1 ALLVLFCPSGALLV
15 PFCPSVDSGA
25 EETIIAG
32 YNVTVQERVSPVV
45 LKESSVSLSPESC
58 KVTVTCSTQ
67 SSSLKSTFTCTPR
80 TCSEDGG
87 DPAEFVTSDAPLNL
101 YLSNGSIAI
110 CNHSNKVSWSNDT
123 MEIKPLCSGFRDNNP
138 NYEILNILC
147 QLVFV
152 IPIIILVICYC
163 WRKKKNHL
171 KVHFDQSSNCDPAA
185 AVYMN
190 PGYQSGRGGSVP
202 MGTDPDKIRLE
213 QSYRRGA
220 QDQGRV
226 RDSGPLSG
234 ALGPESCNV
243 TVTCSTQSSSL
254 NSTFTCTPRTCSE
267 DGGDPEEV
275 VTSDARLNLYL
286 SNGLIGICNHS
297 NKVSWSNDTMEIKPL
312 CFKDGMNAIS
322 SPRVPLII
330 ISSCLVGII
339 MAMCTLGI
347 CYCKWTKNNHPTDN
361 RETHSPGSEDQ
372 SPNCDQSPTVY
383 SLSSVMMTFVT
394 RAFFTPTL

>member
-1 ALLVLFCPSGALLV
+1 MYLCSVFLHALYFLNYWFVALQGSELNLSTVFLLKGNDLFMELQTQKPAGQLTWQFKKIRILRHNPKGDTQNFYGTRAEFSTNNYSLQIKNVGLN
-15 PFCPSVDSGA
+15 DSGLYEA
-25 EETIIAG
+25 LDISGQKDEVIAG
-32 YNVTVQERVSPVV
+32 YHVTVQEQVSPVLLNV
-45 LKESSVSLSPESC
+45 SSVSPS
-58 KVTVTCSTQ
+58 
-67 SSSLKSTFTCTPR
+67 
-80 TCSEDGG
+80 
-87 DPAEFVTSDAPLNL
+87 
-101 YLSNGSIAI
+101 
-110 CNHSNKVSWSNDT
+110 
-123 MEIKPLCSGFRDNNP
+123 
-138 NYEILNILC
+138 
-147 QLVFV
+147 
-152 IPIIILVICYC
+152 
-163 WRKKKNHL
+163 
-171 KVHFDQSSNCDPAA
+171 
-185 AVYMN
+185 
-190 PGYQSGRGGSVP
+190 
-202 MGTDPDKIRLE
+202 
-213 QSYRRGA
+213 
-220 QDQGRV
+220 
-226 RDSGPLSG
+226 
-234 ALGPESCNV
+234 PESCNV

-383 SLSSVMMTFVT
+383 SMLGPSSLPLEPIPPQTASPESIYAQVDKHGRV
-394 RAFFTPTL
+394 